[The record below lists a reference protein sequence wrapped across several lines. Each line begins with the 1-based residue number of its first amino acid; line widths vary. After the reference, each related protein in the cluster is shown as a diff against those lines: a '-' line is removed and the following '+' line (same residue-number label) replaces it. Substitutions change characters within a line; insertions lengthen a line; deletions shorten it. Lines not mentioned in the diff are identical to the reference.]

1 MTDGKGATQMSYEE
15 GLKLALLNFDP
26 YNVKIIGLALNKIR
40 YVLEKEGNPKDPKKD
55 KTKDPKKGHHVV
67 NKGVND
73 LHKDI
78 IKAFFENFWNLDD
91 EGIST
96 SPTIIREC
104 VVKKDGMIFHISKHT
119 INSFLLTDPL
129 TDIIK
134 DKINKMTAEK
144 PNDVEYENENA
155 REFSCAKLVLLAC
168 VHCVMLDIHR
178 RLQNREGM
186 PDPINDYLKSLRE
199 IINNKIIEKG
209 DYGVYVD
216 SKVKQWWE
224 AKNPGEVKVFKD
236 CEKSV
241 KRFFG
246 NIAENFELVIH
257 WGQWFYRLKEILRDG
272 DITRIEILGY

>member
-1 MTDGKGATQMSYEE
+1 MSYEE

-26 YNVKIIGLALNKIR
+26 YNVKIIGLALNKIK

-55 KTKDPKKGHHVV
+55 KTKEPKKGHHVV

-78 IKAFFENFWNLDD
+78 IKSFFENFWSLDD

-144 PNDVEYENENA
+144 PNDVEYKNENA